1 MTTPEV
7 LPFASVRGTWS
18 AMGEQ
23 VGQIFAP
30 LIGRHLDA
38 WLGHVVRETGASRDA
53 VVATAQPYARHIQA
67 HAPFLWEE
75 LGGMA
80 RGSGIPLAELL
91 VLQARAEVLRA
102 KRPAAPPPN
111 LEPPAECT
119 TFALGGRRAEGGG
132 VFFGQNVD
140 LVPFLEEFGVIVR
153 QQPREAP
160 ATLMYMT
167 AGLLGH
173 NGLNEAGV
181 GVCANFVDDPG
192 GWGDGLPR
200 YLLSRLALR
209 EESAEAALAAAMR
222 PPRAASRNLLVA
234 DARGNFV
241 DAELLRGQAGLLRGA
256 DGLLV
261 HANHLE
267 APEFQGYETPTENSL
282 RRRERLEA
290 LLTGAASPLTVAD
303 LQRFYRDHA
312 NAPHSLCAHP
322 VPGRNVQTVVSVI
335 GDLGRLELHAAKG
348 APCRAVYA
356 TYTIATCRDGSLSV
370 IVRDEYQPVHARCAS

>member
-1 MTTPEV
+1 MATPDI
-7 LPFASVRGTWS
+7 LPFASVRGSWG

-23 VGQIFAP
+23 VGQMFAP

-38 WLGHVVRETGASRDA
+38 WLAHVGRETGATRDA
-53 VVATAQPYARHIQA
+53 VVAAAQPYAQPIQA

-75 LGGMA
+75 LEGMA
-80 RGSGIPLAELL
+80 RGSGIALDELL

-102 KRPAAPPPN
+102 KRPPRPA
-111 LEPPAECT
+111 EPPAECT
-119 TFALGGRRAEGGG
+119 TFALGGHRVEGGN
-132 VFFGQNVD
+132 VLFGQNVD
-140 LVPFLEEFGVIVR
+140 LIPFLAEYGVIIR
-153 QQPREAP
+153 QHPREAP

-192 GWGDGLPR
+192 GWGEGLPR

-209 EESAEAALAAAMR
+209 EERAEAALAAAMR

-234 DARGNFV
+234 DSGGDFV
-241 DAELLRGQAGLLRGA
+241 DAELLRKEAGLIRGR

-267 APEFQGYETPTENSL
+267 APEFQGYEKPTENSL

-290 LLTGAASPLTVAD
+290 LLTETSGPLAVAD
-303 LQRFYRDHA
+303 VQRAYRDHA

-322 VPGRNVQTVVSVI
+322 FPGRNVQTVVSVI
-335 GDLGRLELHAAKG
+335 GDLGRLELHVAKG
-348 APCRAVYA
+348 SPCRAVYA
-356 TYTIATCRDGSLSV
+356 TYTVATCQVGSLSV
-370 IVRDEYQPVHARCAS
+370 TVRDEFQPAAERV

>member
-1 MTTPEV
+1 MTTSEI
-7 LPFASVRGTWS
+7 LPFASVRGTWG
-18 AMGEQ
+18 AMGDQ

-30 LIGRHLDA
+30 LIGRHVDA
-38 WLGHVVRETGASRDA
+38 WIAHVMRETGAPRDA
-53 VVATAQPYARHIQA
+53 VVAAAQPYAQHIQA

-75 LGGMA
+75 LDGMA
-80 RGSGIPLAELL
+80 RGSGIPLEELL

-102 KRPAAPPPN
+102 KRPPVPKAQAA
-111 LEPPAECT
+111 EPPAECT
-119 TFALGGRRAEGGG
+119 TFALGGHRAEGSN
-132 VFFGQNVD
+132 VLFGQNVD
-140 LVPFLEEFGVIVR
+140 LIPFLEEYGVIVR
-153 QQPREAP
+153 QHPREAP

-192 GWGDGLPR
+192 GWGEGLPR

-209 EESAEAALAAAMR
+209 EESAETALAAAMR

-234 DARGNFV
+234 DSRGEFF
-241 DAELLRGQAGLLRGA
+241 DAELLRKEAGIIRGR

-290 LLTGAASPLTVAD
+290 LLTAGPDPLDVAD
-303 LQRFYRDHA
+303 VRRAYRDHA

-322 VPGRNVQTVVSVI
+322 FPGRNVQTVVSVI

-356 TYTIATCRDGSLSV
+356 TYTVATCQDGALSV
-370 IVRDEYQPVHARCAS
+370 TVRDDYEPAHA

>member
-1 MTTPEV
+1 MTTPEI
-7 LPFASVRGTWS
+7 LPFASVRGTWG
-18 AMGEQ
+18 AMGAD
-23 VGQIFAP
+23 VGQIFSP

-38 WLGHVVRETGASRDA
+38 WLAHVMRETGAPRDA
-53 VVATAQPYARHIQA
+53 VVAAAQPYARHIQA

-75 LGGMA
+75 LEGLA
-80 RGSGIPLAELL
+80 RGSRIPLPELL

-102 KRPAAPPPN
+102 KRPATPAAIGR
-111 LEPPAECT
+111 ESPAECT
-119 TFALGGRRAEGGG
+119 TFALGGGRAEGGN
-132 VFFGQNVD
+132 VLFGQNVD

-153 QQPREAP
+153 QQPRETP
-160 ATLMYMT
+160 ATIMYTT

-209 EESAEAALAAAMR
+209 EESAATALTAAMR

-234 DARGNFV
+234 DARGDFV
-241 DAELLRGQAGLLRGA
+241 DAELLRGEAGILRGR

-267 APEFQGYETPTENSL
+267 AAEFKGYETPTENSL

-290 LLTGAASPLTVAD
+290 LLAGASGLLAVSD
-303 LQRFYRDHA
+303 LQRIYRDHA

-322 VPGRNVQTVVSVI
+322 FPGRNVQTVVSVI

-348 APCRAVYA
+348 SPCRAVYA

-370 IVRDEYQPVHARCAS
+370 IMRDEYQPVTAPVG